1 MNFNNFLKSLF
12 GDKSTRDMKLIQ
24 PLVEEVKK
32 AYPAIQALSNDEL
45 RAKTKEIQKYV
56 QDSAREQKEKI
67 EELKATIEE
76 TPLDEREAIF
86 NQIDKLDKE
95 ALEIYEKALD
105 EVMPVAFSI
114 VKDTARRFAE
124 NEETIVTATD
134 FDRELAADPKKDFI
148 TIDGD
153 KAIYHNHWTAGGN
166 DLKWE
171 MVHYD
176 VQLFGGIAL
185 HQGKIAEMATG
196 EGKTLVATLP
206 VFLNA
211 LTGNGVHVVTVNDY
225 LAKRDSE
232 WMGPLYMFNGLS
244 VDCIDKH
251 RPNSDERRKAYNA
264 DITFGTNNEFGFDYL
279 RDNMASSPQDL
290 VQRRHNYAIVDEV
303 DSVLVDDARTP
314 LIISGPVPKGD
325 DQMFEEYQPLVE
337 RLVDVQRKLAT
348 QYLADAK
355 QKITQGQQMLEAG
368 QKKEGQEVLDEGFLS
383 LFRSFKCMPKNKPLI
398 KYLSEEGIK
407 AGMLKTE
414 EMYMENNNRRMP
426 EAVAPLYFVVEEKL
440 NSCEL
445 TDKGTDWLAAQV
457 NDRDLFVL
465 PDITSQLSELEADKS
480 LTEEQ
485 RVDKKD
491 ELLNHYAVQSERVH
505 TIRQLLK
512 AYCMFNKDDEYVVI
526 DGEVKIV
533 DEQTGRIMEGRR
545 WSDGLHQAV
554 EAKEHV
560 KVEAATQTFATITLQ
575 NYFRMYHKLAGMTGT
590 ASTEAGEF
598 WDIYKLDVVEIPTN
612 KPVIRNDQD
621 DRVYKTAREK
631 YRAVI
636 DEIVEMRANGRP
648 CLVGTTSVEISEML
662 SKMLSMRKIPHQVLN
677 AKLHQKEADI
687 VAQAGQSTQG
697 TAYVSLDGR
706 AFCDKPSA
714 LRHNQE
720 LAETDKKFADI
731 DTNEVKEEQ
740 RLLGAVTIATNMAG
754 RGTDIKLSDDVKAA
768 GGLAIIGT
776 ERHESRRVDRQLR
789 GRAGR
794 QGDPG
799 SSVFYVSLEDKL
811 MRLFGSERIASVMD
825 RLGFKEGERIESG
838 MITKNIERAQKKV
851 EENNFG
857 IRKHLLEYDD
867 VMNKQRTVVY
877 EKRRHALMGERIGM
891 DIANIIWDRTINI
904 IDNNDYAGCR
914 EQFLKILSME
924 CPFTSEE
931 FINTS
936 RDQLYEQAFQAAMQS
951 FTRKTDRLQSV
962 AWPVIKQ
969 VFENQGEMYE
979 RILVPIT
986 DGKRVYNIPCNLR
999 EAYESEAKSVVKQF
1013 EKTIMLHIIDDC
1025 WKENLRQLDEL
1036 RHSVQNASYE
1046 QKDPLLI
1053 FKLESAKLF
1062 DDMVND
1068 MNNRISSILTRGQIP
1083 EMEQQEVREA
1093 APEQRSQ
1100 RYNEQ
1105 RGNELVDPNQEAA
1118 AHTDTRGS
1126 AQQEQRRQPIVKD
1139 KMPGRNDPCPCG
1151 SGKKFKNCHGRGI
1164 V

>member
-1 MNFNNFLKSLF
+1 MNFNKILRSLF
-12 GDKSTRDMKLIQ
+12 GDKASRDMKLIQ
-24 PLVEEVKK
+24 PVVEQVKA
-32 AYPAIQALSNDEL
+32 AYPAVQQLDNDQL
-45 RAKTKEIQKYV
+45 RQRTKEIQRQV
-56 QDSAREQKEKI
+56 QDSAKEQKEEI
-67 EELKATIEE
+67 EKLKATIED
-76 TPLDEREAIF
+76 TPIDERADIF
-86 NQIDKLDKE
+86 AKIDKIEKEVLD
-95 ALEIYEKALD
+95 IYEESLNKVLP
-105 EVMPVAFSI
+105 EVFAI
-114 VKDTARRFAE
+114 VKETARRFAE

-134 FDRELAADPKKDFI
+134 FDRELAADPRKDFI

-176 VQLFGGIAL
+176 VQLFGGTVL

-232 WMGPLYMFNGLS
+232 WMGPLYMFHGLS

-251 RPNSDERRKAYNA
+251 QPNSPERRKAYQA

-279 RDNMASSPQDL
+279 RDNMAISPSDL
-290 VQRRHNYAIVDEV
+290 VQRAHNYAIVDEV
-303 DSVLVDDARTP
+303 DSVLIDDARTP

-337 RLVDVQRKLAT
+337 KLVGAQKQLAT
-348 QYLADAK
+348 QFLAEAK
-355 QKITQGQQMLEAG
+355 QKISEGQQKND
-368 QKKEGQEVLDEGFLS
+368 KKLTDEGFLA
-383 LFRSFKCMPKNKPLI
+383 LYRSHKSMPKNKPLI

-407 AGMLKTE
+407 SGMLKTE
-414 EMYMENNNRRMP
+414 ETYMENNNRRMP
-426 EAVAPLYFVVEEKL
+426 EVTEPLYFVVDEKL
-440 NSCEL
+440 NSCDL
-445 TDKGTDWLAAQV
+445 TDKGTAWLANQV
-457 NDRDLFVL
+457 NDKDLFVL
-465 PDITSQLSELEADKS
+465 PDITSQLSALEADTTLS
-480 LTEEQ
+480 DEE
-485 RVDKKD
+485 RVNKKD
-491 ELLNHYAVQSERVH
+491 ELLQHYAVQSERVH
-505 TIRQLLK
+505 TLQQLLK

-612 KPVIRNDQD
+612 RPVIRNDQD

-636 DEIVEMRANGRP
+636 EEIVKMRNAGRP
-648 CLVGTTSVEISEML
+648 TLIGTTSVEISELLSRML
-662 SKMLSMRKIPHQVLN
+662 DMYVNPETGKREGIPHQVLN

-687 VAQAGQSTQG
+687 VALAGQSTNG
-697 TAYVSLDGR
+697 
-706 AFCDKPSA
+706 K
-714 LRHNQE
+714 
-720 LAETDKKFADI
+720 
-731 DTNEVKEEQ
+731 
-740 RLLGAVTIATNMAG
+740 GAVTIATNMAG
-754 RGTDIKLSDDVKAA
+754 RGTDIKLSPEVKAA

-799 SSVFYVSLEDKL
+799 SSVFFVSLEDKL
-811 MRLFGSERIASVMD
+811 MRLFASERIASVMD
-825 RLGFKEGERIESG
+825 RLGFKEGEMIESP
-838 MITKNIERAQKKV
+838 MISKSIERAQKKV

-857 IRKHLLEYDD
+857 IRKRLIEYDD
-867 VMNKQRTVVY
+867 VMNKQRTVIY

-891 DIANIIWDRTINI
+891 DIANIIWDRVVNI
-904 IDNNDYAGCR
+904 IENSGDYQGCK
-914 EQFLKILSME
+914 EEFLHVLSME
-924 CPFTSEE
+924 VPFTSEQY
-931 FINTS
+931 INDP
-936 RDQLYEQAFQAAMQS
+936 REQLTENAFQAVVENFNRRTERIQ
-951 FTRKTDRLQSV
+951 TV
-962 AWPVIKQ
+962 AQPIIKQ
-969 VFENQGEMYE
+969 VYENQGHMYE
-979 RILVPIT
+979 RIVVPLT
-986 DGKRVYNIPCNLR
+986 DGRRMFNIPCNLK
-999 EAYESEAKSVVKQF
+999 EAYDTDSKSVVKEF
-1013 EKTIMLHIIDDC
+1013 EKSILLHIIDDS

-1036 RHSVQNASYE
+1036 KHSVQNASYE

-1053 FKLESAKLF
+1053 FKLESAKVW
-1062 DDMVND
+1062 DAMINE
-1068 MNNRISSILTRGQIP
+1068 MYNRICSILTRAQIP
-1083 EMEQQEVREA
+1083 EMQQVQEA
-1093 APEQRSQ
+1093 APEQRTQ
-1100 RYNEQ
+1100 RQQYTESKQQIGEEQ
-1105 RGNELVDPNQEAA
+1105 LVDRNQQAA
-1118 AHTDTRGS
+1118 AQHDTR
-1126 AQQEQRRQPIVKD
+1126 AQQPRTPVIKD
-1139 KMPGRNDPCPCG
+1139 KLPGRNDPCPCG